1 MSKTHKISHLKK
13 RIAELE
19 KQLERRQSTPTPL
32 RVSKVRFIPIH
43 ATIMVDMRNFDMNEP
58 QIMERVA
65 DRLVHDLADSEV
77 FRQNVKI
84 DHRSIDPRLPED
96 LAFRAAIMVA
106 PYEGDVW
113 SD

>member
-1 MSKTHKISHLKK
+1 MSKTHKITHLKK

-19 KQLERRQSTPTPL
+19 KQLERRQSMPTP
-32 RVSKVRFIPIH
+32 RVSKVKFIPIH
-43 ATIMVDMRNFDMNEP
+43 ATIMVNMRNVNMNEP

-65 DRLVHDLADSEV
+65 DRLVHDLADSEA

-84 DHRSIDPRLPED
+84 DHRSIDPRLPER